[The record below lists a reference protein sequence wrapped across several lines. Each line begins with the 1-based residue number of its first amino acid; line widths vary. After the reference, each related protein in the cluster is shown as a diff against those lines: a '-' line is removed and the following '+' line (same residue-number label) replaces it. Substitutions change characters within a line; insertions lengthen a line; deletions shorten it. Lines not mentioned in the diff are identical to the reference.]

1 MSDINQMH
9 RTSIM
14 SQELTGGL
22 SHNAGY
28 LSQHEDCQTTRKKEA
43 KQERGRE
50 EKAKSFL
57 LLYYVKE
64 AEVELK
70 KSSSLRRRSLYKNQS
85 ENSQG

>member
-1 MSDINQMH
+1 
-9 RTSIM
+9 M